1 MTSLIDACARISPG
15 IPLRGRTM
23 ATLIGLLASSGLRSG
38 EVVRLD
44 RSDVDLTNGVLLV
57 RKTKFR
63 KDRLVPVHTTTQAA
77 LRHYAHDRDAA
88 FPTPKDQGFF
98 LSSRGNRLSA
108 TGLQNGFAEVRKLAG
123 LDGGKPLRPH
133 DLRHR
138 FAVTRLSFW
147 HQQRADV
154 QALLPLLATYLGH
167 ASYSDTAY
175 YLTGSADLLACC
187 GPRFPRWRC
196 SMSEHLLLAPLLESY
211 FRRRLTK
218 QRNATPAT
226 VASYRDA
233 LRMLILFAAAKLRKR
248 PAALVLEDLDRDL
261 VLAFLD
267 ELEEK
272 RNNTV
277 ATRNAR
283 LAAIRSFFH
292 HVAAADPAS
301 FGVAQRVLTIPTKR
315 AHIEVTHHLTKAEV
329 DAVIAAPDQRTPR
342 GRRDR
347 AFLLFLARTGAR
359 VSEAIGVNADDLQLD
374 RPRSQVLLHGK
385 GRRDRVIPVPQDLAR
400 ALAALLR
407 ECGIANHKPR
417 PIFIG
422 AHNERL
428 TRFGATHIVRRA
440 AAKAVAIRPNLA
452 EKPISPHIFR
462 HSLAMKLLQSGV
474 DLLTIQAWL
483 GHAQVATTHRYAA
496 ADVEMMRN
504 GLEKAGI
511 EGDYG
516 TRFRPTDAVLQLLN
530 SI

>member
-1 MTSLIDACARISPG
+1 
-15 IPLRGRTM
+15 
-23 ATLIGLLASSGLRSG
+23 
-38 EVVRLD
+38 
-44 RSDVDLTNGVLLV
+44 
-57 RKTKFR
+57 
-63 KDRLVPVHTTTQAA
+63 
-77 LRHYAHDRDAA
+77 
-88 FPTPKDQGFF
+88 
-98 LSSRGNRLSA
+98 
-108 TGLQNGFAEVRKLAG
+108 
-123 LDGGKPLRPH
+123 
-133 DLRHR
+133 
-138 FAVTRLSFW
+138 
-147 HQQRADV
+147 
-154 QALLPLLATYLGH
+154 
-167 ASYSDTAY
+167 
-175 YLTGSADLLACC
+175 
-187 GPRFPRWRC
+187 
-196 SMSEHLLLAPLLESY
+196 MSEHLLLAPLLESY

-233 LRMLILFAAAKLRKR
+233 LRMLILFAAARLRKR

-301 FGVAQRVLTIPTKR
+301 FGVAQRVLTIPIKR
-315 AHIEVTHHLTKAEV
+315 AHIEVMHHLTKAEV
-329 DAVIAAPDQRTPR
+329 DALIAAPDQRTSR

-347 AFLLFLARTGAR
+347 TFLLFLARTGAR
-359 VSEAIGVNADDLQLD
+359 VSEAIGINANDLQLE
-374 RPRSQVLLHGK
+374 RQHSQVLLHGK
-385 GRRDRVIPVPQDLAR
+385 GRRDRVIPVPQDLVR
-400 ALAALLR
+400 ALTNLLGER
-407 ECGIANHKPR
+407 GIAKHEPR

-422 AHNERL
+422 ARHERL

-440 AAKAVAIRPNLA
+440 VAKAVAIRPDLA
-452 EKPISPHIFR
+452 DKPISPHIFR

-504 GLEKAGI
+504 GLEKAGVD
-511 EGDYG
+511 GDYG
-516 TRFRPTDAVLQLLN
+516 VRFRPNDAVLQLLN